1 MIEYDDYL
9 GDEPVDDT
17 GAWLCPDKDCTGHLV
32 PGQHCTD
39 PIMYDE
45 TEEGV
50 CP

>member
-1 MIEYDDYL
+1 MREYDDYL
-9 GDEPVDDT
+9 GPEPVDDT
-17 GAWLCPDKDCTGHLV
+17 GTWLCADQQCTGHLV